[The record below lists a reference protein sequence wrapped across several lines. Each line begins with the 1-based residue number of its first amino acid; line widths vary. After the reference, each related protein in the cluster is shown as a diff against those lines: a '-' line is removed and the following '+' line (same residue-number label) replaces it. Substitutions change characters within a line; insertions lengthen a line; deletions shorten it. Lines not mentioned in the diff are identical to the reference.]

1 MMGLLKEGITAQ
13 LPCEWQACQTRD
25 GQLLY
30 RNLSTK
36 VVQEQHPLDE
46 MYRQKVIQLRQYAQG
61 MLNQESLDAITE
73 KSDEDPSLSANQ
85 SVLQPKSSLKA
96 LKEEQNKS

>member
-1 MMGLLKEGITAQ
+1 MELPGEEYMMGLLKEGITAQ

-36 VVQEQHPLDE
+36 VVQE
-46 MYRQKVIQLRQYAQG
+46 
-61 MLNQESLDAITE
+61 
-73 KSDEDPSLSANQ
+73 
-85 SVLQPKSSLKA
+85 
-96 LKEEQNKS
+96 